1 MNDKVHY
8 IMDNLDGHFYKNQE
22 VIIET
27 PQKNFKGYINKI
39 DDGFLYIVLYS
50 TFNGRQAPEFGA
62 EDYDMDADVSLIKK
76 SAVLIL
82 ISSGF
87 SKTFLYKPL
96 LKGIVKNARN
106 ISLKLQI
113 AGVPSEEREG
123 REFLRVNASIQFVYE
138 EISMEEF
145 LETKDAYITKPS
157 LTTSVYGIYGLA
169 VPKIFQT
176 ASETDSDAPI
186 NPKIEK
192 LLVAINS
199 KLDVIISLINP
210 EASIF
215 ADIKERQVS
224 ISGSGIM
231 WTDGDKGLK
240 QGSIIKITML
250 FPTVPQFTVKA
261 LAQVVKISNTGA
273 DTRQN
278 NSSPVSIACKFT
290 AINEYD
296 RDEIIKFT
304 LEQQRRHIKKSAS

>member
-1 MNDKVHY
+1 
-8 IMDNLDGHFYKNQE
+8 MDNLDGHFYKNQE

-157 LTTSVYGIYGLA
+157 LTTSVYGIYGLTA
-169 VPKIFQT
+169 PKIFQT

-215 ADIKERQVS
+215 ADIKEKQVS

-273 DTRQN
+273 DTGQN

>member
-1 MNDKVHY
+1 
-8 IMDNLDGHFYKNQE
+8 MDNLDGHFYKNQE
-22 VIIET
+22 VILET

-39 DDGFLYIVLYS
+39 DDGFLDIVLYS
-50 TFNGRQAPEFGA
+50 IFNGRQSPEFGA

-96 LKGIVKNARN
+96 LKDIVKNARN

-215 ADIKERQVS
+215 ADIKEKQVS

-250 FPTVPQFTVKA
+250 FPTVPQFIVKA

-273 DTRQN
+273 DTGQN

>member
-1 MNDKVHY
+1 
-8 IMDNLDGHFYKNQE
+8 MDNLDGHFYKNQE
-22 VIIET
+22 IILET

-39 DDGFLYIVLYS
+39 DDGFLDIVLYS
-50 TFNGRQAPEFGA
+50 IFNGRQSPEFGA

-96 LKGIVKNARN
+96 LKDIVKNARN

-157 LTTSVYGIYGLA
+157 LTTSVYGIYGLTA
-169 VPKIFQT
+169 PKIFQT

-215 ADIKERQVS
+215 ADIKEKQVS

-273 DTRQN
+273 DTGQN

>member
-1 MNDKVHY
+1 
-8 IMDNLDGHFYKNQE
+8 MDNLDGHFYKNQE

-215 ADIKERQVS
+215 ADIKEKQVS

-273 DTRQN
+273 DAGQN

-304 LEQQRRHIKKSAS
+304 LEQQRRQIKK

>member
-1 MNDKVHY
+1 
-8 IMDNLDGHFYKNQE
+8 MDNLDGHFYKNQE

-50 TFNGRQAPEFGA
+50 TFNGRQSPEFGA

-87 SKTFLYKPL
+87 SKTFLYKPF

-215 ADIKERQVS
+215 ADIKEKQVS

-273 DTRQN
+273 DTGQN
-278 NSSPVSIACKFT
+278 KSSPVSIACKFT

>member
-1 MNDKVHY
+1 
-8 IMDNLDGHFYKNQE
+8 MDNLDGHFYKNQE
-22 VIIET
+22 IILET

-39 DDGFLYIVLYS
+39 DDGFLDIVLYS
-50 TFNGRQAPEFGA
+50 IFNGRQSPEFGA

-157 LTTSVYGIYGLA
+157 LTTSVYGIYGLTA
-169 VPKIFQT
+169 PKIFQT

-215 ADIKERQVS
+215 ADIKEKQVS

-250 FPTVPQFTVKA
+250 FPTVPQFIVKA

-273 DTRQN
+273 DAGQN